1 LADVKKSATPM
12 IPSSAKL
19 LTALS
24 IADMKSGITIVSQGT
39 KTTVGDQIAVEQIKN
54 TWNVSASY
62 VYGTQLKQSW

>member
-1 LADVKKSATPM
+1 VKKSATPM

-24 IADMKSGITIVSQGT
+24 IADMKSGITVVSQGT

-54 TWNVSASY
+54 TRNVSASY
-62 VYGTQLKQSW
+62 VCGTQLKQSW